1 MFSDSFKVEKLKLNE
16 LNVSRKAE
24 IESKIF
30 PFKHFH
36 DSPKRVFSFFGLSVS
51 LYFFFVFSSSLFA
64 NYFQP
69 ASEQIPKKPKVNSSS
84 FFSCLTEANHFQP
97 ANERSL

>member
-1 MFSDSFKVEKLKLNE
+1 MFSDSFELEKLKLNE
-16 LNVSRKAE
+16 LKVSRKAE
-24 IESKIF
+24 TKSKNF

-69 ASEQIPKKPKVNSSS
+69 ASEQIPKNPKSI
-84 FFSCLTEANHFQP
+84 
-97 ANERSL
+97 R

>member
-1 MFSDSFKVEKLKLNE
+1 MFSDSFKVEKLRLNE

-36 DSPKRVFSFFGLSVS
+36 DSPKRVF
-51 LYFFFVFSSSLFA
+51 YFRVVREFVFLFVFSSGL
-64 NYFQP
+64 
-69 ASEQIPKKPKVNSSS
+69 
-84 FFSCLTEANHFQP
+84 LANHFQP
-97 ANERSL
+97 ANERSQQKANFVFLYSIRKSPFPCFRSLYVLV